1 MAKEA
6 LLYAY
11 ISTKMAKEALL
22 YAYISTKMTKEVLSR
37 PSPALKWRKKCCR
50 SLRQG

>member
-37 PSPALKWRKKCCR
+37 PPQALKWRKKCCR
-50 SLRQG
+50 SLRQH

>member
-1 MAKEA
+1 MAKEV

-22 YAYISTKMTKEVLSR
+22 YAYISAKMAKEVLSR
-37 PSPALKWRKKCCR
+37 PSPALK
-50 SLRQG
+50 